1 MRNRPWPK
9 DLDSFSSLIGR
20 NSFMVQGPGGN
31 TSFKDEQ
38 IMWVKASGTKL
49 SDATTSEIFAGVS
62 VTTGEGDKSF
72 NQLRPS
78 IEKDFHL
85 LIPFPYVVH
94 THSLRAISMGI
105 ESDFGSKKSE
115 FPHLAFVNYARP
127 GNDLCNLIAK
137 DIDFRKHSSAILQNH
152 GFLTWGETMEEA
164 YKKLQNFE
172 GEIPVPEDADL
183 LQIDTSAKLLH
194 PKAITPDYAVFLST
208 VTEEEIIK
216 FSDKNLW
223 KKQMYLVAQKAV
235 ALLGENA
242 EINYLSNEEVFSLQN
257 WESEK
262 FRVAANK

>member
-20 NSFMVQGPGGN
+20 NNLMVQGPGGN
-31 TSFKDEQ
+31 TSFKDKKT
-38 IMWVKASGTKL
+38 MWVKASGTKL
-49 SDATTSEIFAGVS
+49 SDAIASEIFAGVS
-62 VTTGEGDKSF
+62 VTTGEDDKAGY
-72 NQLRPS
+72 QLRPS

-85 LIPFPYVVH
+85 LIPFPYVIH

-105 ESDFGSKKSE
+105 ESDFGSKSSS
-115 FPHLAFVNYARP
+115 FPYLAFVTYARP

-137 DIDFRKHSSAILQNH
+137 EIDFKKHSSAILQNH

-172 GEIPVPEDADL
+172 GEIEVPESADL
-183 LQIDTSAKLLH
+183 VQIDTITKLLH
-194 PKAITPDYAVFLST
+194 PRAITPDYAVFLST
-208 VTEEEIIK
+208 ATEEEIMN
-216 FSDKNLW
+216 FSGKNLW

-242 EINYLSNEEVFSLQN
+242 EINYLSNEEVYSLQN

>member
-1 MRNRPWPK
+1 
-9 DLDSFSSLIGR
+9 
-20 NSFMVQGPGGN
+20 MVQGPGGN
-31 TSFKDEQ
+31 TSFKDKKT
-38 IMWVKASGTKL
+38 MWVKASGTKL
-49 SDATTSEIFAGVS
+49 SESLTSEIFARVNVS
-62 VTTGEGDKSF
+62 TGDVDEVF

-85 LIPFPYVVH
+85 LIPFPYVIH

-105 ESDFGSKKSE
+105 ESNFGSKSSK
-115 FPHLAFVNYARP
+115 FPHLAFVTYARP
-127 GNDLCNLIAK
+127 GNDLCKLIAK
-137 DIDFRKHSSAILQNH
+137 EIDFNKHSSAILQNH
-152 GFLTWGETMEEA
+152 GFLTWGETMEDA

-172 GEIPVPEDADL
+172 GEISVPGTAEL
-183 LQIDTSAKLLH
+183 LQIDTISKLLH

-208 VTEEEIIK
+208 VTEEEIMN

-242 EINYLSNEEVFSLQN
+242 DINYLSNEEVFSLQN

-262 FRVAANK
+262 FRVAANR